1 MSNKPTNIDLTKW
14 RGVTFTNN
22 SLKMDVFLIN
32 GASVP
37 MASRPLGPI
46 GKPAIFQNKPSTQ
59 KPQKL
64 KPIQSKRNFSRNRTG
79 SVKGNRKSQVSNK
92 RLICSCTTYSMP
104 SYFFYFRIW
113 FSKVGNTSLK
123 SCLKSSIISLGIQYF
138 TKFLS
143 LKIPLIP
150 ITDKN
155 RT

>member
-92 RLICSCTTYSMP
+92 RLSMYIIVLHTQCLP
-104 SYFFYFRIW
+104 IFLLPHMIFKSGQRIIEVL
-113 FSKVGNTSLK
+113 FE
-123 SCLKSSIISLGIQYF
+123 IIH
-138 TKFLS
+138 
-143 LKIPLIP
+143 
-150 ITDKN
+150 N
-155 RT
+155 

>member
-46 GKPAIFQNKPSTQ
+46 GKPAIFQNKPTQ

-92 RLICSCTTYSMP
+92 RVHNCTNRYVHNQCLPIFLLPHMIFKSGQ
-104 SYFFYFRIW
+104 RI
-113 FSKVGNTSLK
+113 FEVLFE
-123 SCLKSSIISLGIQYF
+123 IIH
-138 TKFLS
+138 
-143 LKIPLIP
+143 
-150 ITDKN
+150 N
-155 RT
+155 

>member
-1 MSNKPTNIDLTKW
+1 MIHQSIYSSHPNFCFCGGRRLKMSNKPTNIDLTKW

-46 GKPAIFQNKPSTQ
+46 GKPAIFQNKTSSQ

-79 SVKGNRKSQVSNK
+79 SVKGSRKSQVSN
-92 RLICSCTTYSMP
+92 CTIRMST
-104 SYFFYFRIW
+104 YFFTSAYDFQKW
-113 FSKVGNTSLK
+113 PNASLK
-123 SCLKSSIISLGIQYF
+123 SCLKSTII
-138 TKFLS
+138 T
-143 LKIPLIP
+143 
-150 ITDKN
+150 N
-155 RT
+155 

>member
-92 RLICSCTTYSMP
+92 RVVIVLNTYSMP
-104 SYFFYFRIW
+104 SYFFASTYDFQ
-113 FSKVGNTSLK
+113 KCATK
-123 SCLKSSIISLGIQYF
+123 SCLKSSIISFGIQYF
-138 TKFLS
+138 TKF
-143 LKIPLIP
+143 
-150 ITDKN
+150 
-155 RT
+155 

>member
-1 MSNKPTNIDLTKW
+1 MSHQFFIYALNFTVRIFNKSRRENLKSSPAPLPEIVTLLIHQSIYSSHPNFCFCGGRRLKMSNKPTNIDLTKW

-79 SVKGNRKSQVSNK
+79 SVKGNRKSQVSK
-92 RLICSCTTYSMP
+92 
-104 SYFFYFRIW
+104 
-113 FSKVGNTSLK
+113 
-123 SCLKSSIISLGIQYF
+123 
-138 TKFLS
+138 
-143 LKIPLIP
+143 
-150 ITDKN
+150 
-155 RT
+155 

>member
-92 RLICSCTTYSMP
+92 RVVIVLSTYSMP
-104 SYFFYFRIW
+104 SYFF
-113 FSKVGNTSLK
+113 TSTYDFQKCATK
-123 SCLKSSIISLGIQYF
+123 SCLKSSIISFGFQYF
-138 TKFLS
+138 TKF
-143 LKIPLIP
+143 
-150 ITDKN
+150 
-155 RT
+155 

>member
-92 RLICSCTTYSMP
+92 RVVIVLSTYSMP
-104 SYFFYFRIW
+104 SFFLLPHMIF
-113 FSKVGNTSLK
+113 K
-123 SCLKSSIISLGIQYF
+123 SAQRS
-138 TKFLS
+138 
-143 LKIPLIP
+143 PV
-150 ITDKN
+150 
-155 RT
+155 